1 LGGAKKP
8 RLSQLEK
15 KITKSKEEESEKQ
28 PQKREKLVSDVI
40 PPSIEELIEFART
53 QKYLTP
59 FVVSEKFGIRLSI
72 AKQVLNRLAEMRLV
86 KLVSGNSKLRIFT
99 PIEVVTETAKSSEEQ
114 KEKPTAPKKKTKQ
127 SKTT

>member
-1 LGGAKKP
+1 MGGAKKP

-15 KITKSKEEESEKQ
+15 KITKSKDEGEKQ
-28 PQKREKLVSDVI
+28 PQKREKPVSDVVS
-40 PPSIEELIEFART
+40 PSIEELIEFART

-59 FVVSEKFGIRLSI
+59 FVISEKFGIRLSI
-72 AKQVLNRLAEMRLV
+72 AKQALNSLAEMRLV
-86 KLVSGNSKLRIFT
+86 RLVSGNSKLRIFT
-99 PIEVVTETAKSSEEQ
+99 PIEVVTEPAKSSEER

>member
-1 LGGAKKP
+1 MGGAKKP

-15 KITKSKEEESEKQ
+15 KITKSKEEGEKQ
-28 PQKREKLVSDVI
+28 PQKREKLVSDVVS
-40 PPSIEELIEFART
+40 PSIEELIEFART
-53 QKYLTP
+53 QRYLTP
-59 FVVSEKFGIRLSI
+59 FVISEKFGIRLSI
-72 AKQVLNRLAEMRLV
+72 AKQTLNRLAEMKLV

-99 PIEVVTETAKSSEEQ
+99 PIEVVAEQAKSSEEH